1 MMRSP
6 ATTAYSSLPM
16 PSRGDGRVLVLA
28 AVLSYM
34 GVLSGL
40 ATMAAAIYLA
50 ATLRPRVPV
59 SDMWSVVGFSARPT
73 QSAIHWL
80 WAQHN
85 EHRLVLPKF
94 VLLLDYR
101 FFRGRDVFAVVTGFA
116 AQLALLAALLW
127 ALRALAGM
135 RGTLWRSAA
144 ALTLFALFSTA
155 QWENFLSGFQI
166 SFFFVGLFLTVAIL
180 ALLHSRGEASA
191 AAEADWKYAAIA
203 VLAGAAATYSMAHGI
218 LVWPILILLAIL
230 HRCGKRII
238 AVVVAGSVAT
248 AGSYFYHYASPVPQI
263 SPFQWLRHP
272 LLIVIYV
279 IKYVGAPLDF
289 GRPSLAVVF
298 GLVGLAAAAWVFRLA
313 VRDRHPVVLL
323 FAALP
328 LFVMLS
334 AAITAIGRL
343 YLGSDQALSSRY
355 ETVALLLWLSLGILL
370 LRSASRRGATMLVV
384 VQIGLLLALGIG
396 APRLRLHLA
405 IARSLKLHADT
416 ASLALLTG
424 VFDQSA
430 LSSLFPDPVV
440 PWRDSSFLKRN
451 HLSLFS
457 TWLAQD
463 LNQPA
468 ACPLQSP
475 PYWGGVTSVQP
486 VTNPAGPG
494 LRVSG
499 WVWDPSRDRVA
510 SQLLFVA
517 GGKIIGYAEV
527 GFPRLDLSERL
538 GRRSASYAG
547 WAGYIEAVSQKTTVS
562 AYAAPDPGP
571 PAESCALI
579 TAPANHPGEAG
590 EPLRFSIDPAAK

>member
-1 MMRSP
+1 MMRSS
-6 ATTAYSSLPM
+6 ATTAYSSLSL
-16 PSRGDGRVLVLA
+16 PSRGEGRVLVLA
-28 AVLSYM
+28 AVLSYI
-34 GVLSGL
+34 GVLTGL
-40 ATMAAAIYLA
+40 ATMAAAVYLS
-50 ATLRPRVPV
+50 ATLSPRVPV
-59 SDMWSVVGFSARPT
+59 SDMWSVIGFLARPT

-85 EHRLVLPKF
+85 EHRIVLPKL

-101 FFRGRDVFAVVTGFA
+101 FFRGRDVFAVATGFA

-127 ALRALAGM
+127 ALRAIAGM
-135 RGTLWRSAA
+135 HGILWRSAA
-144 ALTLFALFSTA
+144 AVSLFALFSTA
-155 QWENFLSGFQI
+155 QWENFLSGFQV
-166 SFFFVGLFLTVAIL
+166 SFFFVGLFVTVGIL
-180 ALLHSRGEASA
+180 ALLHSRREDSP

-230 HRCGKRII
+230 HRCGKRI
-238 AVVVAGSVAT
+238 VALVALGGGAT

-279 IKYVGAPLDF
+279 IKYVGAPLDL

-298 GLVGLAAAAWVFRLA
+298 GLVGLAAAAWVFRVA

-328 LFVMLS
+328 LFVILS
-334 AAITAIGRL
+334 AVITALGRL
-343 YLGSDQALSSRY
+343 YRGSDQALSSRY

-370 LRSASRRGATMLVV
+370 LRFASRRGAAMLVV
-384 VQIGLLLALGIG
+384 VQVGLLLALGIG

-405 IARSLKLHADT
+405 IARSAKLHADT

-440 PWRDSSFLKRN
+440 PWRYSSFLKRN

-486 VTNPAGPG
+486 VTSPAGPG

-499 WVWDPSRDRVA
+499 WVWDPSRRRVA

-538 GRRSASYAG
+538 GRHSASYAG
-547 WAGYIEAVSQKTTVS
+547 WTGYIEAVSQKTTVS
-562 AYAAPDPGP
+562 AYAHAPGA

-579 TAPANHPGEAG
+579 TAPANHHGEAG
-590 EPLRFSIDPAAK
+590 VPLRFSIDPAAK